1 MLSVVSVD
9 LFIIAFCFYFFIV
22 PVTSETVNKS
32 VDLPSVRR
40 LAKRL
45 YTLDGFKSTD
55 VIRHLCK
62 R

>member
-1 MLSVVSVD
+1 MFLVFSIGYKYIF
-9 LFIIAFCFYFFIV
+9 LIV
-22 PVTSETVNKS
+22 PVTSEAVNKS
-32 VDLPSVRR
+32 VDLPSARR

-45 YTLDGFKSTD
+45 YSLDGFKSID